1 MEIKKIQTL
10 DVQAVVDAVLQSE
23 YAAVLVLQNE
33 YAAVLDAIN
42 GEII

>member
-1 MEIKKIQTL
+1 MEIKKVQTL
-10 DVQAVVDAVLQSE
+10 DVQAVVDAVLHS
-23 YAAVLVLQNE
+23 E

>member
-23 YAAVLVLQNE
+23 YADI
-33 YAAVLDAIN
+33 LDDIN

>member
-1 MEIKKIQTL
+1 MEIKKVQTL

-23 YAAVLVLQNE
+23 YAE
-33 YAAVLDAIN
+33 ILDDIN

>member
-10 DVQAVVDAVLQSE
+10 DVQAVVDAVLQ
-23 YAAVLVLQNE
+23 NE
-33 YAAVLDAIN
+33 YAAVLDDIN

>member
-1 MEIKKIQTL
+1 MEIKKVQIL

-23 YAAVLVLQNE
+23 YAAVL
-33 YAAVLDAIN
+33 DAIN

>member
-23 YAAVLVLQNE
+23 YAE
-33 YAAVLDAIN
+33 ILDDIN

>member
-10 DVQAVVDAVLQSE
+10 GVQAVVDA
-23 YAAVLVLQNE
+23 VLQNE